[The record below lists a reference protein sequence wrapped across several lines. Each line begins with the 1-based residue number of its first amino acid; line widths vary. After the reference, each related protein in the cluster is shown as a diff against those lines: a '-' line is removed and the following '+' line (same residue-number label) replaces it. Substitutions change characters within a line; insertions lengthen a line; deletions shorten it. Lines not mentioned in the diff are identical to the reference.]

1 MFHSQYISL
10 QVFYILLT
18 NTQQN
23 FTRQINFTAKMY
35 KQDLAIKKLFLKE
48 ERNTF
53 DMTKVYLSIS
63 GF

>member
-1 MFHSQYISL
+1 MFHSQRISL

-35 KQDLAIKKLFLKE
+35 KKDQAIKKLFLKGGE
-48 ERNTF
+48 
-53 DMTKVYLSIS
+53 KHI
-63 GF
+63 